1 MNFPEEGVWKMSEFE
16 NMKNILEATG
26 LYRVDDD
33 SIIAAE
39 LKAYA
44 AALDLC
50 FTELDELFREGFA
63 ASAESYGL
71 HYWEKIMHHL
81 VLSGN
86 TQNRRN
92 ALLSAMSIGVNDY
105 TLTGMQKVLDSFQV
119 HGTLTYSDS
128 EMKVTFRC
136 SDALTETQK
145 SLLQQQMAKMMPI
158 WTAFEIVSES

>member
-1 MNFPEEGVWKMSEFE
+1 
-16 NMKNILEATG
+16 
-26 LYRVDDD
+26 
-33 SIIAAE
+33 
-39 LKAYA
+39 
-44 AALDLC
+44 
-50 FTELDELFREGFA
+50 
-63 ASAESYGL
+63 
-71 HYWEKIMHHL
+71 MHHL

-136 SDALTETQK
+136 SDALTETQQ

-158 WTAFEIVSES
+158 WTEFEIVSVS